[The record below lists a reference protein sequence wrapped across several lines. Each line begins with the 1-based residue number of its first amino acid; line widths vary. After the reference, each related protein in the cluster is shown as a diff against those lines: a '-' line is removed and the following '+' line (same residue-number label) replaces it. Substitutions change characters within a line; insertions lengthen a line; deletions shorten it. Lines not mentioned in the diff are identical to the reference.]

1 MPGDMKMTSL
11 LTHTYSFF
19 KQEDARS
26 LIENIFINEK
36 PHSSPLSK
44 DLWLQI
50 CEEAG
55 VKQKKFWL
63 VLCVKFWS
71 KLWIG
76 GKSWLWQLVNYS
88 IIWRTR
94 DRYGAGLIV
103 ANNEQMKKGG
113 ATRRFVNN
121 QKVAPRIVHLCSRET
136 SQDILLPETFIAHKE
151 SKKRHQ

>member
-44 DLWLQI
+44 DLRLQI

-55 VKQKKFWL
+55 VKQKSFDL
-63 VLCVKFWS
+63 RYASSFDWS
-71 KLWIG
+71 YELLERVG
-76 GKSWLWQLVNYS
+76 YGDYS